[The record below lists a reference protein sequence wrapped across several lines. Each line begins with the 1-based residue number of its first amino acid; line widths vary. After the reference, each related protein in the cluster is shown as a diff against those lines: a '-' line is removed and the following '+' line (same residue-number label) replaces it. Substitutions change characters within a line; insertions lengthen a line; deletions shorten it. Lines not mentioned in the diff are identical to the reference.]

1 MKKIFCI
8 IFIFISSSLSY
19 ADNGI
24 YFVDADILLNNSE
37 YGKNIVEKLK
47 KINSNNILEIK
58 KDEKE
63 LKKIEDEINK
73 IKNIIT
79 EEELNKKISDL
90 KNKIIVYREKKDKKF
105 KEYND
110 YKNKELNE
118 FFVKI
123 TPFIEKFM
131 EINSIKIILEKKN
144 IFIANSKYDKTDS
157 LIQFLNKNIK
167 ND

>member
-1 MKKIFCI
+1 MKKIVCI
-8 IFIFISSSLSY
+8 IIILFFTTLSY
-19 ADNGI
+19 AENGI
-24 YFVDADILLNNSE
+24 YFVDADSLLNNSE
-37 YGKNIVEKLK
+37 YGKKIVNKLK
-47 KINSNNILEIK
+47 NINSNNILEIE

-73 IKNIIT
+73 IKNIIS
-79 EEELNKKISDL
+79 EEELNKKISNL
-90 KNKIIVYREKKDKKF
+90 KDKIIIYREKKDTKF

-110 YKNKELNE
+110 IKNKELND

-131 EINSIKIILEKKN
+131 EINSIQIILEKKN

>member
-1 MKKIFCI
+1 MKKIICI
-8 IFIFISSSLSY
+8 IVVLISSTITY
-19 ADNGI
+19 AENGV
-24 YFVDADILLNNSE
+24 YFVDADSLLNNSE
-37 YGKNIVEKLK
+37 YGKKIVNKLK
-47 KINSNNILEIK
+47 NINSKNISDLE

-90 KNKIIVYREKKDKKF
+90 KDKIIIYRKKKDIKF
-105 KEYND
+105 KEYDD

-131 EINSIKIILEKKN
+131 EINSIQIILEKKN
-144 IFIANSKYDKTDS
+144 IFIANSKYDKTDL

-167 ND
+167 DD

>member
-8 IFIFISSSLSY
+8 LIILISSTISY
-19 ADNGI
+19 AENGV
-24 YFVDADILLNNSE
+24 YFVDADLLLSNSE
-37 YGKNIVEKLK
+37 YGKKIVNKLK
-47 KINSNNILEIK
+47 NINSKNISDLE

-79 EEELNKKISDL
+79 EEELNKKILDL
-90 KNKIIVYREKKDKKF
+90 KDKIINYREIKESKF
-105 KEYND
+105 KKYND
-110 YKNKELNE
+110 FKNKELNE
-118 FFVKI
+118 FFTKI

-131 EINSIKIILEKKN
+131 EINSIQIIIEKKN
-144 IFIANSKYDKTDS
+144 IFIANSKYDKTDQ

-167 ND
+167 DD

>member
-1 MKKIFCI
+1 MKKIVFI
-8 IFIFISSSLSY
+8 IIILISTTLSY
-19 ADNGI
+19 AENGV
-24 YFVDADILLNNSE
+24 YFVDADSLLNNSE
-37 YGKNIVEKLK
+37 YGKKIVNKLK
-47 KINSNNILEIK
+47 NINSNNISDIE

-90 KNKIIVYREKKDKKF
+90 KDKIIVYREKKDTKF
-105 KEYND
+105 KEYSD
-110 YKNKELNE
+110 FKNKELNQ

-131 EINSIKIILEKKN
+131 EINSIQIILEKKN

-157 LIQFLNKNIK
+157 LIQYLNESIE

>member
-1 MKKIFCI
+1 MKKIVCI
-8 IFIFISSSLSY
+8 IIILISSTITY
-19 ADNGI
+19 AENGI
-24 YFVDADILLNNSE
+24 FFVDADILINNSE
-37 YGKNIVEKLK
+37 YGKKIVNKLK
-47 KINSNNILEIK
+47 NINSKNISDIE

-90 KNKIIVYREKKDKKF
+90 KDKIIVYRKKKDTKF

-110 YKNKELNE
+110 FKNKELNA
-118 FFVKI
+118 FFAKI

-131 EINSIKIILEKKN
+131 EINSIQIILEKKN
-144 IFIANSKYDKTDS
+144 IFIANSKYDKTDL

>member
-1 MKKIFCI
+1 MKKIVCI
-8 IFIFISSSLSY
+8 IIILISSTITY
-19 ADNGI
+19 AENGV
-24 YFVDADILLNNSE
+24 YFVDADSLLNNSE
-37 YGKNIVEKLK
+37 YEKKIVNTLKNI
-47 KINSNNILEIK
+47 NSKHISALE

-90 KNKIIVYREKKDKKF
+90 KDKIIIYRKKKDTKF
-105 KEYND
+105 KEYDD

-118 FFVKI
+118 FFAKI

-131 EINSIKIILEKKN
+131 EINSIQIILEKKN
-144 IFIANSKYDKTDS
+144 IFIANSKYDKTDL

-167 ND
+167 DD

>member
-1 MKKIFCI
+1 MKKIVCI
-8 IFIFISSSLSY
+8 IIILISSTITY
-19 ADNGI
+19 AENGV
-24 YFVDADILLNNSE
+24 YFVDADSLLNNSE
-37 YGKNIVEKLK
+37 YGKKIVNKLK
-47 KINSNNILEIK
+47 KINSENISDLE

-90 KNKIIVYREKKDKKF
+90 KDKIIIYRKKKDTKF

-110 YKNKELNE
+110 NKNKELNE
-118 FFVKI
+118 FFDKI

-131 EINSIKIILEKKN
+131 EINSIQIILEKKN
-144 IFIANSKYDKTDS
+144 IFIANSKYDKTDL
-157 LIQFLNKNIK
+157 LIQFLNKNII
-167 ND
+167 DD

>member
-1 MKKIFCI
+1 MKRIICI
-8 IFIFISSSLSY
+8 IIILVSSNLSY
-19 ADNGI
+19 AENGV
-24 YFVDADILLNNSE
+24 YFVDADSLLNNSE
-37 YGKNIVEKLK
+37 YGKKIVNKLK
-47 KINSNNILEIK
+47 KINSNNLSDIE

-90 KNKIIVYREKKDKKF
+90 KDKIIIYRKKKDTKF

-110 YKNKELNE
+110 FKNKELNE

-131 EINSIKIILEKKN
+131 EINSIQIILEKKN
-144 IFIANSKYDKTDS
+144 ILIANSKYDKTDS

>member
-1 MKKIFCI
+1 MKKIVCI
-8 IFIFISSSLSY
+8 IIILISSTITY
-19 ADNGI
+19 AENGV
-24 YFVDADILLNNSE
+24 YFVDVDSLLNNSE
-37 YGKNIVEKLK
+37 YGKKIVNKLK
-47 KINSNNILEIK
+47 NINLKNISDLE

-90 KNKIIVYREKKDKKF
+90 KDKIIIYRKKKDTKF

-131 EINSIKIILEKKN
+131 EINSIQIILEKKN

-157 LIQFLNKNIK
+157 LIQYLNKNIK
-167 ND
+167 DD

>member
-1 MKKIFCI
+1 MKKIVCI
-8 IFIFISSSLSY
+8 IIILISSTITY
-19 ADNGI
+19 AENGV
-24 YFVDADILLNNSE
+24 YFVDADSLLNNSE
-37 YGKNIVEKLK
+37 YGKKIVNKLK
-47 KINSNNILEIK
+47 KINSENISDLE

-90 KNKIIVYREKKDKKF
+90 KDKIIIYRKKKDTKF
-105 KEYND
+105 KEYDD

-118 FFVKI
+118 FFVQI

-131 EINSIKIILEKKN
+131 EINSIQIILEKKN
-144 IFIANSKYDKTDS
+144 IFIANSKYDKTDL

-167 ND
+167 DD

>member
-1 MKKIFCI
+1 MKKIVCI
-8 IFIFISSSLSY
+8 IIILISSTITY
-19 ADNGI
+19 AENGV
-24 YFVDADILLNNSE
+24 YFVDADSLLNNSE
-37 YGKNIVEKLK
+37 YGKKIVNKLK
-47 KINSNNILEIK
+47 KINSKNISDLE

-90 KNKIIVYREKKDKKF
+90 KDKIIIYLKKKDIKF
-105 KEYND
+105 KEYDD

-131 EINSIKIILEKKN
+131 EINSIQIILEKKN
-144 IFIANSKYDKTDS
+144 IFIANSKYDKTDL

-167 ND
+167 DD

>member
-1 MKKIFCI
+1 MKKIVCI
-8 IFIFISSSLSY
+8 IIILISSTITY
-19 ADNGI
+19 AENGV
-24 YFVDADILLNNSE
+24 YFVDADSLLNNSE
-37 YGKNIVEKLK
+37 YGKKIVNKLK
-47 KINSNNILEIK
+47 NINLKNISDLE

-90 KNKIIVYREKKDKKF
+90 KDKIIIYRKKKDTKF
-105 KEYND
+105 KEYDD

-131 EINSIKIILEKKN
+131 EINSIQIILEKKN
-144 IFIANSKYDKTDS
+144 IFIANSKYDKTDL
-157 LIQFLNKNIK
+157 LIQFLNKNII
-167 ND
+167 DD

>member
-1 MKKIFCI
+1 MKKIVCI
-8 IFIFISSSLSY
+8 IIILISSTITY
-19 ADNGI
+19 AENAV
-24 YFVDADILLNNSE
+24 YFVDADSLLNNSE
-37 YGKNIVEKLK
+37 YGKKIVNKLK
-47 KINSNNILEIK
+47 NINSKNISDLE

-90 KNKIIVYREKKDKKF
+90 KDKIIIYRKKKDTKF
-105 KEYND
+105 REYDD

-118 FFVKI
+118 FFAKI

-131 EINSIKIILEKKN
+131 EINSIQIILEKKN
-144 IFIANSKYDKTDS
+144 IFIANSKYDKTDL
-157 LIQFLNKNIK
+157 LIQFMNKNIK
-167 ND
+167 DD

>member
-1 MKKIFCI
+1 MKKIVCI
-8 IFIFISSSLSY
+8 IIILISSTITY
-19 ADNGI
+19 AENGV
-24 YFVDADILLNNSE
+24 YFVDADSLLNNSE
-37 YGKNIVEKLK
+37 YGKKIVNKLK
-47 KINSNNILEIK
+47 KINSKNNSDLE

-90 KNKIIVYREKKDKKF
+90 KDKIIIYRKKKDTKF
-105 KEYND
+105 KEYDD

-118 FFVKI
+118 FFAKI

-131 EINSIKIILEKKN
+131 EINSIQIILEKKN
-144 IFIANSKYDKTDS
+144 IFIANSKYDKTDL
-157 LIQFLNKNIK
+157 LIQFMNKNIK
-167 ND
+167 DD

>member
-1 MKKIFCI
+1 MKKIVCI
-8 IFIFISSSLSY
+8 IIILISSTITY
-19 ADNGI
+19 AENGV
-24 YFVDADILLNNSE
+24 YFVDADSLLNNSE
-37 YGKNIVEKLK
+37 YGKKIVNKLK
-47 KINSNNILEIK
+47 NINSKNISDLE

-90 KNKIIVYREKKDKKF
+90 KDKIIIYRKKKDTKF
-105 KEYND
+105 KEYDD

-118 FFVKI
+118 FFAKI
-123 TPFIEKFM
+123 TPYIEKFM
-131 EINSIKIILEKKN
+131 EINSIQIILEKKN
-144 IFIANSKYDKTDS
+144 IFIANSKYDKTDL

-167 ND
+167 DD

>member
-1 MKKIFCI
+1 MKKLVCI
-8 IFIFISSSLSY
+8 IIILISTTLSY
-19 ADNGI
+19 AENGV
-24 YFVDADILLNNSE
+24 YFVDADSLLNNSE
-37 YGKNIVEKLK
+37 YGKKIVDKLK
-47 KINSNNILEIK
+47 NINSNNISDIK

-73 IKNIIT
+73 IKNIIS
-79 EEELNKKISDL
+79 EAELDKKISDL
-90 KNKIIVYREKKDKKF
+90 KDKIIIYRKKKDTKF

-110 YKNKELNE
+110 IKNKELND

-131 EINSIKIILEKKN
+131 EINSIQIILEKKN

-157 LIQFLNKNIK
+157 LIQYLNENIK

>member
-1 MKKIFCI
+1 MKKIF
-8 IFIFISSSLSY
+8 FIFIILIFSTLSY
-19 ADNGI
+19 AENGV
-24 YFVDADILLNNSE
+24 YFVDADSLLNNSD
-37 YGKNIVEKLK
+37 YGKKIVDNLK
-47 KINSNNILEIK
+47 KINSNNLLDIE

-79 EEELNKKISDL
+79 EEEFNKKILDL
-90 KNKIIVYREKKDKKF
+90 KDKIIVYREKKNIKF

-110 YKNKELNE
+110 FKNKELNE

-123 TPFIEKFM
+123 TPYIEKFM
-131 EINSIKIILEKKN
+131 EINSIQIIFEKKN

-157 LIQFLNKNIK
+157 LIQFLNENIK